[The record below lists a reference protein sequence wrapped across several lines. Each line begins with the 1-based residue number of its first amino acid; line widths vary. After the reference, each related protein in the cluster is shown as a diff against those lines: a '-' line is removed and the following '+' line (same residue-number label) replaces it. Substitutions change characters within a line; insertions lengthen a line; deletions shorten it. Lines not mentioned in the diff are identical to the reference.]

1 MSVRLDKWLWAAR
14 FFKTRTL
21 AQAAIEG
28 GKVHLNGSRTK
39 PGHAIGEGAV
49 LEIRAGLEL
58 YEVEVVALADKR
70 GPASVAR
77 GLYRET
83 EESRER
89 RERDALARKAAAM
102 ATPVREGKPDR
113 YQRRRIQKLLK
124 TKSW

>member
-1 MSVRLDKWLWAAR
+1 VSVRLDKWLWAAR

-39 PGHAIGEGAV
+39 PGHSIQEGGM
-49 LEIRAGLEL
+49 LEVRAGLEV
-58 YEVEVVALADKR
+58 YEVEVIALADKR

-83 EESRER
+83 EESKAR

-102 ATPVREGKPDR
+102 ATPTREGKPDR